1 MNDQCLSKNTDSDKT
16 SPICDEPNFI
26 ICIFI
31 DVNAITAM
39 TIERSPSFMSMYFI

>member
-16 SPICDEPNFI
+16 RPICDEPNFI
-26 ICIFI
+26 ICILLTS
-31 DVNAITAM
+31 ITAM